1 MLSVPTLAVTYWM
14 MRCGVESVSPQV
26 SASNKLISALQ
37 NLYERGLLARFVI
50 DEAHCVSQVCFQVY
64 TQSAECVQTFTFN
77 PPTLILQWGHDFRP
91 DYKKL
96 HELRKKFPQVPMM
109 ALTATATPR
118 VQKDI
123 HNQLNMRQPQV

>member
-1 MLSVPTLAVTYWM
+1 MPDECVF
-14 MRCGVESVSPQV
+14 PQV
-26 SASNKLISALQ
+26 GASIKLISALE

-50 DEAHCVSQVCFQVY
+50 DEAHCVSQVCSWVY
-64 TQSAECVQTFTFN
+64 TQSAESFRNVAFN
-77 PPTLILQWGHDFRP
+77 QLTSFLQWGHDFRP

-123 HNQLNMRQPQV
+123 HNQLNMRQPQVYALRVRLS